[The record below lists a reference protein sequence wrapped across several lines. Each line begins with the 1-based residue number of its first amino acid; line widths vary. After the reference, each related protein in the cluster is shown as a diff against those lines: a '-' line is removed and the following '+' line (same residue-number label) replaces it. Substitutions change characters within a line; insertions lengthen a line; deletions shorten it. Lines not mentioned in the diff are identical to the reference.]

1 LIFNNITITLDFQYT
16 IVYYSQIIMDTAQII
31 NGKDILS
38 QIIKNEPELIS
49 FLKEGD
55 LTEAELLTKTPKA
68 AYFNL
73 GKFGTGIVYG
83 SELSNSRDVLK
94 NLNKGDKV
102 NAKISVVENDEG
114 FVELSLADAHKQK
127 GWQELKNV
135 MESDEILT
143 IKIIGANSGGLIAN
157 INEIKAFLPVSQL
170 SNKNYPRVETKENG
184 EDGQQK
190 TEILK
195 ELRKLVG
202 QELKIKIID
211 LNPRTNKLIIS
222 EKASEEE
229 DIKKLLENY
238 KVGDIIEGIVSG
250 VADFGA
256 FIRFIDN
263 PSIEGFVHIS
273 EFDHKI
279 IDSPKEIV
287 KIDDVVKVK
296 ITEIKNNQV
305 NLSLKALKTD
315 PWINAEEKLKENQEI
330 KGVVSKFSPF
340 GALVNLENDLQGAI
354 HVSEFGSL
362 EEMKKQIEIGKS
374 YEFIVASIKPQE
386 KRILLKLKKEE

>member
-1 LIFNNITITLDFQYT
+1 
-16 IVYYSQIIMDTAQII
+16 MDTVQIV
-31 NGKDILS
+31 NNSKDILA

-55 LTEAELLTKTPKA
+55 LIEAELLTKTPKA
-68 AYFNL
+68 AYFDL
-73 GKFGTGIVYG
+73 GKFGTGIVFG
-83 SELSNSRDVLK
+83 AELNNAKDVFK
-94 NLNKGDKV
+94 NLNKGEKT
-102 NAKISVVENDEG
+102 NAKVLVPENDEG
-114 FVELSLADAHKQK
+114 FIELSLADAHKQK

-135 MESDEILT
+135 MESDEVLT

-157 INEIKAFLPVSQL
+157 INDIKAFLPVSQL
-170 SNKNYPRVETKENG
+170 SNKNYPRVETKEDG
-184 EDGQQK
+184 ENGQQK
-190 TEILK
+190 NEILK

-238 KVGDIIEGIVSG
+238 KAGDVIEGIVSG

-287 KIDDVVKVK
+287 KIDDVIKVK
-296 ITEIKNNQV
+296 IMEIKNNQV

-315 PWINAEEKLKENQEI
+315 PWINVEEKLKENQEI
-330 KGVVSKFSPF
+330 KGIVNKFSPF

-362 EEMKKQIEIGKS
+362 EEMKKQIETGKEYLFVVS
-374 YEFIVASIKPQE
+374 SIKPQE